1 VITVPGH
8 QDAESFA
15 DEIVRLLVEFPEPGD
30 IPPFG
35 DDGLIDRVRVA
46 RLEGGVEIDSTSVAS
61 LRRARI
67 FVVIYAARPTAAG
80 IP

>member
-1 VITVPGH
+1 VLTVPGH

-46 RLEGGVEIDSTSVAS
+46 RLEGGVEIGVESD
-61 LRRARI
+61 L
-67 FVVIYAARPTAAG
+67 FAG
-80 IP
+80 LIIGSEG